1 MTLALQIN
9 DLRFGY
15 PGEAN
20 CLNIDAFQV
29 AAGERIFLYGPSG
42 SGKSTLLG
50 LIGGVLQVRHGNL
63 ILLGQDL
70 STMHSAMRDRM
81 RADHIGFIF
90 QQFNL
95 IPYLSVIEN
104 VLLPCR
110 FSGRRRQLLRSGG
123 TSPRIEARRLLA
135 RLHLDGIEHTP
146 VTRLS
151 VGQQQRV
158 AAARALIGK
167 PEIII
172 ADEPTSSL
180 DADRQ
185 SDFLELLLG
194 ECSANDSALI
204 FVSHDR
210 RLATHFHR
218 EVALPSINHAVLNE
232 ATS

>member
-1 MTLALQIN
+1 MHALEIN
-9 DLRFGY
+9 ALRFNY
-15 PGEAN
+15 PHSAN
-20 CLNIDAFQV
+20 CIEIESLYIE
-29 AAGERIFLYGPSG
+29 AGERVFLFGPSG

-50 LIGGVLQVRHGNL
+50 LIGGVLQAQHGS
-63 ILLGQDL
+63 IHLLGHHL
-70 STMHSAMRDRM
+70 CAMRPAARDRL

-104 VLLPCR
+104 VLLPCH
-110 FSGRRRQLLRSGG
+110 FSS
-123 TSPRIEARRLLA
+123 RRLQRAAPDASTLHA
-135 RLHLDGIEHTP
+135 EALRLLSQLQLDGIEHTP
-146 VTRLS
+146 VTQLS

-185 SDFLELLLG
+185 NAFLDLLLG
-194 ECSANDSALI
+194 ECAANHTALI
-204 FVSHDR
+204 FVSHNQ
-210 RLATHFHR
+210 RLAAHFNRVIALPAINRAANR
-218 EVALPSINHAVLNE
+218 EVTA
-232 ATS
+232 